1 MAYITLTLPFNA
13 SGEGARKLITT
24 ARLFKLVALKVFDK
38 FLSEGKP
45 PLSQFSMYKRY
56 RKIGYEILPNRRYVD
71 GAIDLV
77 YSVIESIN
85 ELNRLYEE
93 LRLDERIRMEEVEF
107 SDWMM
112 FQCEGESGKMNVNIK
127 ILEDLSFRVLTF
139 DYEGNKSYII
149 VRPTISKRYEQILRN
164 LWFYMQPYYAR
175 IVLKRF
181 GKVFYSLMV
190 KFKLVLITIST

>member
-1 MAYITLTLPFNA
+1 
-13 SGEGARKLITT
+13 
-24 ARLFKLVALKVFDK
+24 
-38 FLSEGKP
+38 
-45 PLSQFSMYKRY
+45 MYKRY

-93 LRLDERIRMEEVEF
+93 LELDERIRMEEVKF

-139 DYEGNKSYII
+139 D
-149 VRPTISKRYEQILRN
+149 LR
-164 LWFYMQPYYAR
+164 A
-175 IVLKRF
+175 I
-181 GKVFYSLMV
+181 
-190 KFKLVLITIST
+190 